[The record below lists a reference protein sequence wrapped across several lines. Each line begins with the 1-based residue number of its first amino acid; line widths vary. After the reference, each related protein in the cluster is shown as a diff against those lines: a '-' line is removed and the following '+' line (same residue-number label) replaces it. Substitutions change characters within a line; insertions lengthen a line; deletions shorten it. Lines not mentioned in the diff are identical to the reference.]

1 MNRICALLLIIFCF
15 SSSKTVAQPYPTF
28 SVNDTDYIKNGQF
41 YVTACIGDTFY
52 IKSNENETNVTG
64 WHYYIVSYDSI
75 NPGANDSIVFHQE
88 TFSFTIDTPDY
99 FYIQLLADGVGF
111 ANGIEFRVIYCPPTA
126 AFTVTDSIICQNTC
140 VNATD
145 KSTRKPTAWAWDMP
159 GATPNTYSGNASPPI
174 CFADTGMHTIN
185 LIVNNPGGSDTATQ
199 NIYVRPA
206 PAPKYVQT
214 DYTIPYGDSL
224 TLQACASGEQYTWQ
238 ACPSCDSTFTLTPT
252 TKNTTVTG
260 TVRTLP
266 SCDVSCTY
274 TILTTG
280 VPEELMIPTAF
291 SPNGDGINDGFGI
304 AELSPYRKLNAFSIY
319 NRWGELVYTTKV
331 QDDRWDGIYKGMAQ
345 PLGTYV
351 WYIDMTNTLTGSR
364 KTLQGNVTLV
374 R

>member
-1 MNRICALLLIIFCF
+1 MVFCSF
-15 SSSKTVAQPYPTF
+15 KTSAQSIPFPYFT
-28 SVNDTDYIKNGQF
+28 VNNVNYLVGNGGIATGYFQ
-41 YVTACIGDTFY
+41 ACVGDTFNVKGY
-52 IKSNENETNVTG
+52 DGGVDAQTWEFLLIK
-64 WHYYIVSYDSI
+64 YDSI
-75 NPGANDSIVFHQE
+75 THQKFDSVVYKQQE
-88 TFSFTIDTPDY
+88 FTFSIDTSNYYVLHIYVNKDIINGGY
-99 FYIQLLADGVGF
+99 TTGIQ
-111 ANGIEFRVIYCPPTA
+111 FRIIYCPPSA
-126 AFTVTDSIICQNTC
+126 AFTVTDSVICQNTC

-159 GATPNTYSGNASPPI
+159 GAIPNNYSGNAPPPV

-206 PAPKYVQT
+206 PVPKYVQT
-214 DYTIPYGDSL
+214 DFTIPYGDSL

-238 ACPSCDSTFTLTPT
+238 ACPSCDSTYTLTPT

-319 NRWGELVYTTKV
+319 NRWGELVFTTKV